1 MKRSIATAI
10 LIALAA
16 SVAAADTT
24 TKPAKDKAKG
34 PPSKVTAQQA
44 MDVRTT
50 KAKFMSAIGSCARPA
65 SCDPNSPAR
74 NPELV
79 VMVQQAE
86 EAFMQACV
94 QCAADATCEQ
104 ERARIRDGRGRFGYN
119 ACMQGDASA
128 GTKSAQPAPEKKPK

>member
-1 MKRSIATAI
+1 MMRIATTAI
-10 LIALAA
+10 LIAIATLAI
-16 SVAAADTT
+16 AADTT
-24 TKPAKDKAKG
+24 TKPAKAKG

-44 MDVRTT
+44 MDVRTA
-50 KAKFMSAIGSCARPA
+50 KAKFMSAIGSCARPE
-65 SCDPNSPAR
+65 SCDPSSPAR

-86 EAFMQACV
+86 EGFVQACL

-119 ACMQGDASA
+119 ACMQGDANASSKTA
-128 GTKSAQPAPEKKPK
+128 PPAPDKKPK